1 MAIGTANP
9 PNLYEQSTFPDFY
22 FRVTN
27 SDHMPELK
35 DKFRRICKFISVRYD
50 SSSKH
55 TFLNR
60 KKKKANMRCRSLC
73 T

>member
-35 DKFRRICKFISVRYD
+35 EKFRRICKFTSVCVLALR
-50 SSSKH
+50 
-55 TFLNR
+55 FFV
-60 KKKKANMRCRSLC
+60 
-73 T
+73 

>member
-35 DKFRRICKFISVRYD
+35 EKFRRICKFTSVSAAILR
-50 SSSKH
+50 
-55 TFLNR
+55 L
-60 KKKKANMRCRSLC
+60 KKREKANLLALC
-73 T
+73 VKVGRP